1 MSTAALLSMLGTFIG
16 GLGLFLTGIHLLT
29 EGLKLAAGSA
39 LKAIL
44 KASTRSTLRGVLA
57 GALITAMVQSSS
69 AVTVATLGFVNAGL
83 LDLGKALTV
92 IYGSNVG
99 TTVIGWIVSLTGLDM
114 NLTTLALPIVGAGT
128 LLQLSGPKTRRG
140 AIGGACSGTGLVLMG
155 LSFLSSAFGE
165 VGKSIDLSQVP
176 SAGPASTLLFV
187 LVGVLVTT
195 LVQSSAAT
203 LALTLTAASGGLI
216 PMASAAALVIGAN
229 LGTTSTAVLAAMGA
243 TSSAKRVAAGHV
255 AFNILA
261 ASIAL
266 LFLPLMLLLVSLLSE
281 ELHLGGGA
289 AVSLALFHT
298 VFNVVGVVVIL
309 PFNRR
314 LVHFLLQ
321 RFRTVE
327 EEEGTPRYLDKTVL
341 AVPHV
346 AVQAALRELRR
357 AGAQA
362 NALGLAAL
370 AQRDPDPE
378 RLERRHSAFEALM
391 RAISGYVAQVDRISL
406 PEDVALQMPDILRSA
421 QQYVTAV
428 DLAMSIAQGRQHL
441 TETIHEPVASIL
453 EGFRATA
460 RSAVESA
467 NTREKGYSAEG
478 ALERL
483 GELEERYRTS
493 RDALTQ
499 ASARGDVEAIVMAEV
514 VTQMAE
520 VRQMVRRLVKAGV
533 RLAPMDNGP
542 LASPVSREARPDVP

>member
-1 MSTAALLSMLGTFIG
+1 MLGTFVG

-39 LKAIL
+39 LKSIL

-114 NLTTLALPIVGAGT
+114 NLTALALPIVGLGT

-140 AIGGACSGTGLVLMG
+140 AIGGAVSGTGLVLMG
-155 LSFLSSAFGE
+155 LSFLSVAFAE
-165 VGKSIDLSQVP
+165 VGKSIDLTQVP
-176 SAGPASTLLFV
+176 SAGPVTTVLFV
-187 LVGVLVTT
+187 FVGVLVTT

-216 PMASAAALVIGAN
+216 PMPSAAALVIGAN
-229 LGTTSTAVLAAMGA
+229 LGTTSTAVLAAIGA
-243 TSSAKRVAAGHV
+243 TSAAKRVAAGHV
-255 AFNILA
+255 AFNVLA
-261 ASIAL
+261 AAIAL
-266 LFLPLMLLLVSLLSE
+266 VTLPLMLWLVSLLSA
-281 ELHLGGGA
+281 ELHLGGGV

-298 VFNVVGVVVIL
+298 VFNVMGVLLIL

-314 LVHFLLQ
+314 LVHLLLQ
-321 RFRTVE
+321 RFRTTE
-327 EEEGTPRYLDKTVL
+327 EEEGTPRYLDKTAL

-370 AQRDPDPE
+370 AQRDPEPGK
-378 RLERRHSAFEALM
+378 LERRQSAFEALM
-391 RAISGYVAQVDRISL
+391 RAISSYVAQVDRAML
-406 PEDVALQMPDILRSA
+406 PEDVAVQMPDILRSA

-428 DLAMSIAQGRQHL
+428 DLAMSIAHGRRHL
-441 TETIHEPVASIL
+441 TETIREPVASIL
-453 EGFRATA
+453 EGFREVA
-460 RSAVESA
+460 RRAVESA
-467 NTREKGYSAEG
+467 NTRDRTYSAEG
-478 ALERL
+478 ALEHL
-483 GELEERYRTS
+483 GELEERYRIA

-499 ASARGDVEAIVMAEV
+499 ASARGEVEAMVMAEV

-520 VRQMVRRLVKAGV
+520 ARQMVRRLVKAGL
-533 RLAPMDNGP
+533 RLAPMEHAP
-542 LASPVSREARPDVP
+542 EKPPASGERPAAA